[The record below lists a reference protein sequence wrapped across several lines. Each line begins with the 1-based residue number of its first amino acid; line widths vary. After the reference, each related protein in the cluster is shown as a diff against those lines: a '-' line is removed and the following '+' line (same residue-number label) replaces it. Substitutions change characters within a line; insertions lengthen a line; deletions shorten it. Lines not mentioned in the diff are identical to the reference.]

1 MDRFKKG
8 INNNKKFC
16 IILTLFLFV
25 FICSSFVTYITYV
38 KSFLP
43 NDNIVYKVRT
53 KAEQGVSLE
62 NNVFKQEIDNVSS
75 SLTGVGL
82 SLKNVDKNSDSILN
96 VSIKSQEGSLI
107 RKWSMKEK
115 DLKRQ
120 IKSLYKHSFT
130 Y

>member
-38 KSFLP
+38 KNFLP

-53 KAEQGVSLE
+53 KAEQGVPLE

-82 SLKNVDKNSDSILN
+82 GLKNVDKNSDSILN

-107 RKWSMKEK
+107 RKWK
-115 DLKRQ
+115 
-120 IKSLYKHSFT
+120 
-130 Y
+130 